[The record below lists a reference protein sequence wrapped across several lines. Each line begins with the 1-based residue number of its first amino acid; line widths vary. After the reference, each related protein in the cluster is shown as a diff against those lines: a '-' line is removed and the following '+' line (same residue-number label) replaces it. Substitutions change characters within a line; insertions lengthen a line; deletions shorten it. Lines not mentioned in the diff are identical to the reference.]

1 MSSRGLKSTN
11 STEPF
16 VPIYQRLF
24 EFYRSAILSHEYV
37 EGDRIPSINELI
49 ERHNIA
55 RETAKSVLNKLAD
68 EGYIIQ
74 QAGKGSFVSK
84 LGPLQKKWGVIV
96 PFFSAQIEELIFY
109 LQQEAD
115 KFGRELEHFVDYN
128 SWEEEIRLVGRLINE
143 RYEAIIVNP
152 TFDETQT
159 ASFYTRLKAGG
170 TIVTLIDHSMAGA
183 YFPYAIQ
190 SYDLGVSRG
199 MQHLFK
205 QSSGTLAFIKNYI
218 WLNRNMVQELM
229 QETFQDCIANQSKNY
244 RPLILNNVQQISKD
258 LIQNNHI
265 RGFFCCDDNDAIRVV
280 GRLKAW
286 GFKIPED
293 VAIVS
298 YGNTDLAKYFSP
310 AITSIDSHSAEMAA
324 TAAKIIR
331 QKLNGEDVSFSQYV
345 LQPKLVTR
353 ET

>member
-1 MSSRGLKSTN
+1 MPNRNLKFDN
-11 STEPF
+11 GNEPF
-16 VPIYQRLF
+16 VPIYQKLF
-24 EFYRSAILSHEYV
+24 DYYRNAIMSHEYV
-37 EGDRIPSINELI
+37 EGDRIPSINEMI

-55 RETAKSVLNKLAD
+55 RETAKNVLKKLAD
-68 EGYIIQ
+68 EGYIVQ
-74 QAGKGSFVSK
+74 QPGKGSFVSP
-84 LGPLQKKWGVIV
+84 LGPLKKKWGVIV
-96 PFFSAQIEELIFY
+96 PFFSTQVEELIFY

-128 SWEEEIRLVGRLINE
+128 HWPEEIQLVGRLINE
-143 RYEAIIVNP
+143 RYEAIIVMP

-159 ASFYTRLKAGG
+159 AAFYTRLKAGG
-170 TIVTLIDHSMAGA
+170 TVVTLIDHSMAGA

-199 MQHLFK
+199 MQHLFN
-205 QSSGTLAFIKNYI
+205 QPSGTLAFLKNYI

-229 QETFQDCIANQSKNY
+229 QETFQDCIANHSGDY
-244 RPLILNNVQQISKD
+244 RPLILNNVQQISKE
-258 LIQNNHI
+258 LILNNKI

-280 GRLKAW
+280 GRLKKW
-286 GFKIPED
+286 GFQIPED

-298 YGNTDLAKYFSP
+298 YGNTDLAKYFTP
-310 AITSIDSHSAEMAA
+310 AITSIDSHCAEMAA
-324 TAAKIIR
+324 TAAKIIQ

-345 LQPKLVTR
+345 LQPKLVVR